1 MARLE
6 LAARKHFLHEICRR
20 FTVFAILN
28 SMRHRPFHGLAL
40 VGVLA
45 LGVAAR
51 ADEFRLKD
59 GTKISGTIVG
69 FENDSFK
76 VETAY
81 GFALV
86 RKDKIAEII
95 PSAPKKEP
103 EPKSKSESDPKP
115 KPDLDPKPKI
125 SSASKPSPELF
136 PTAVPAPAPASSTA
150 TEAPAPVNAAAS
162 GRTAGA
168 ENPPA
173 PPAKKETPAA
183 KEKAVAAAPSPP
195 PPPPGP
201 PPIRDETRGNIY
213 VNYTFGFQMFK
224 PPSWE
229 LIPEARKALPDAVA
243 AMGTGDQTTLLVIGR
258 ELVKNSLEAH
268 AAKTEKTLSEIYE
281 NYRVISA
288 RSTAIA
294 GLPGIERRVRGT
306 VDGHDWSV
314 ILVEF
319 QRGTDVFTLLG
330 MTWANS
336 DLIQMQENVLSRA
349 INSLAFTPATP

>member
-1 MARLE
+1 MRP
-6 LAARKHFLHEICRR
+6 R
-20 FTVFAILN
+20 AI
-28 SMRHRPFHGLAL
+28 PGLAL
-40 VGVLA
+40 AGILSW
-45 LGVAAR
+45 GVAAR

-103 EPKSKSESDPKP
+103 ETKP
-115 KPDLDPKPKI
+115 KPDSDPKSKPDAELKPRP
-125 SSASKPSPELF
+125 SAASKPSPELF
-136 PTAVPAPAPASSTA
+136 PTAVPAPAAASPAA
-150 TEAPAPVNAAAS
+150 AEAPAPVNAAAS
-162 GRTAGA
+162 GRASSG

-173 PPAKKETPAA
+173 APAKKETPAA
-183 KEKAVAAAPSPP
+183 KEKAVAAAPPPAPPP

-243 AMGTGDQTTLLVIGR
+243 AMGTSDQTTLLVIGR
-258 ELVKNSLEAH
+258 EQSKNSLEAH
-268 AAKTEKTLSEIYE
+268 AAKSEKTLSEIYE
-281 NYRVISA
+281 NYRVISG

-319 QRGTDVFTLLG
+319 QRGADVFTLLG